1 MGQKRSEARSAYA
14 EAQRESWS
22 ALTAEERKA
31 RRRGQRGVIG
41 TAKSAMANAQF
52 DNAEEAE

>member
-31 RRRGQRGVIG
+31 RRRGQSGIVG
-41 TAKSAMANAQF
+41 TAQSAPPAAQI
-52 DNAEEAE
+52 